1 MYILSFDLG
10 TTNNKVVVMKIDND
24 KISIVGTKRDYSSKF
39 YEYLKTIYNY
49 FNILPKDTE
58 VIIATGTGSSYI
70 ENSYD
75 NVKVIKIKE
84 FDAIAY
90 GGLILSKK
98 EKAIVVSIGTGTV
111 ILKSDMNETTYLGGT
126 GLGGGTI
133 VGLGKLLIDSSYTKT
148 LDISGEY
155 FKRIME
161 LSENG
166 SHKNVDLLIKD
177 ISKEEIGC
185 LTNDITAANFAA
197 INKKANIN
205 DYASAIINL
214 VIENILLLIKSYNI
228 EKLPVVIIGTICS
241 YDVIRKRINELKDFM
256 GNEYYFIDYSDYAI
270 AIGAYEYY
278 LLRMRVPSGR

>member
-1 MYILSFDLG
+1 MHILSFDLG
-10 TTNNKVVVMKIDND
+10 TTNNKVVVMKVDND
-24 KISIVGTKRDYSSKF
+24 NISVVGTKRDYSSDF
-39 YEYLKTIYNY
+39 NEYLKTIYKY
-49 FNILPKDTE
+49 FNILPKDIE
-58 VIIATGTGSSYI
+58 VIVATGTGSSYI

-75 NVKVIKIKE
+75 NVKVIKVKE

-98 EKAIVVSIGTGTV
+98 EKAIIVSIGTGTV
-111 ILKSDMNETTYLGGT
+111 ILESDMNKVKYLGGT

-148 LDISGEY
+148 TNASGEY
-155 FKRIME
+155 FKKLID
-161 LSENG
+161 LSETG
-166 SHKNVDLLIKD
+166 DHKNVDLLIND
-177 ISKEEIGC
+177 ISKESIGC
-185 LTNDITAANFAA
+185 LTKDITAANFAA

-214 VIENILLLIKSYNI
+214 VLENILLLIKSYNI
-228 EKLPVVIIGTICS
+228 EKLPVIILGTICS
-241 YDVIRKRINELKDFM
+241 YDVIRNRINELKDFM

>member
-10 TTNNKVVVMKIDND
+10 TTNNKVVVLRIDND
-24 KISIVGTKRDYSSKF
+24 NISVVGTKRDYSSDF
-39 YEYLKTIYNY
+39 NEYLKTIYKY
-49 FNILPKDTE
+49 FNILPKDIETI
-58 VIIATGTGSSYI
+58 VATGTGSSYI

-98 EKAIVVSIGTGTV
+98 EKAIIVSIGTGTV
-111 ILKSDMNETTYLGGT
+111 ILESDMNEVKYLGGT

-133 VGLGKLLIDSSYTKT
+133 VGLGKLLINSSYTKT
-148 LDISGEY
+148 ANVSGEY
-155 FKRIME
+155 FKKLIE
-161 LSENG
+161 LSETG
-166 SHKNVDLLIKD
+166 EHKNVDLLIKD
-177 ISKEEIGC
+177 ISKESIDC

-214 VIENILLLIKSYNI
+214 VIENILLLVKSYNI
-228 EKLPVVIIGTICS
+228 AKLPVIILGTICS
-241 YDVIRKRINELKDFM
+241 YDVIRKRVNELKDFM
-256 GNEYYFIDYSDYAI
+256 RNEYYFIDYSDYAI

>member
-10 TTNNKVVVMKIDND
+10 TTNNKVVVLRIDND
-24 KISIVGTKRDYSSKF
+24 NISVVGTKRDYSSDF
-39 YEYLKTIYNY
+39 NEYLKTIYKY
-49 FNILPKDTE
+49 FNILPKDIETI
-58 VIIATGTGSSYI
+58 VATGTGSSYI

-98 EKAIVVSIGTGTV
+98 EKAIIVSIGTGTV
-111 ILKSDMNETTYLGGT
+111 ILESDMNEVKYLGGT

-133 VGLGKLLIDSSYTKT
+133 VGIGKLLINSSYTKT
-148 LDISGEY
+148 ANVSGEY
-155 FKRIME
+155 FKKLIE
-161 LSENG
+161 LSETG
-166 SHKNVDLLIKD
+166 EHKNVDLLIKD
-177 ISKEEIGC
+177 ISKESIDC

-214 VIENILLLIKSYNI
+214 VIENILLLVKSYNI
-228 EKLPVVIIGTICS
+228 AKLPVIILGTICS
-241 YDVIRKRINELKDFM
+241 YDVIRKRVNELKDFM
-256 GNEYYFIDYSDYAI
+256 RNEYYFIDYSDYAI